1 MKIFLVS
8 ICVFITSIT
17 FSQKPNIVVILVD
30 DAGNKDWGFQGST
43 ISKTP
48 NIDRLASEGTIFSQG
63 YVTNSVCA
71 PSRAGMITGQY
82 QNKFGFEYNIVNY
95 DDAPYHTSKDVGLDV
110 GVKTLGDYL
119 QKLEYTTGLFGKWH
133 LGEEEQHRPNVR
145 GFDHF
150 YGLLRGA
157 RQYNKRETLFNKKL
171 LRNNEIAEPTN
182 DDFYI
187 TDLLT
192 DEALVFISDEVDAGT
207 PFLAFM
213 SYTAPHS
220 PFQAKPA
227 DKALFDAVPG
237 LNERQKHYY
246 GMIKSVDDNV
256 QRIVSLLKEKNAY
269 ENTLFVF
276 LSDNGGVSLTDNG
289 NLRGTKSSPYE
300 GGLRVPFFMTWKNNI
315 PANNT
320 YSKQVISLDLTA
332 TFVRAAGGILNDSEY
347 KNLDGR
353 DLVYAIKDTGTVLH
367 DKLFWRKLDSWAIVS
382 DGENKMIFSD
392 KYDATSKKVD
402 TVLYKLKGDS
412 SESKNVYELKD
423 NKIVLKPLVAAY
435 EKWNSNL
442 DLPNWIGENARKLVC
457 DKGVSPKNCEFL
469 KERYRAFFGDTL
481 EDIKIEAESGVLRG
495 GAKNVGTCLGNA
507 SGSVVNLRSGSARYN
522 VNAEKAGNYA
532 LKVSAV
538 SKVTRN
544 LRIQING
551 VDFNL
556 DVVPNTNNQWCS
568 QGGFSVVS
576 EEITIPLNSGNNTVV
591 LSSAS
596 KAVSVDYF
604 VLQYNA
610 VAEIKI
616 EAESG
621 NLKGLAKN
629 IGTCLGNAS
638 GTVVNLKSGSGVY
651 AVEVLEEG
659 NYALKVSAVSRVTRN
674 LTVNINGIE
683 YNLDIAPNTNGK
695 WCNQGGFSALSK
707 EIIIPLKAGS
717 NSITFKSTRKPVS
730 IDYFTVQ
737 FNSSVLNRS
746 AAKIDFNITSDRRG
760 RLKITNHEAAKI
772 LNIYKMSGQQLTNH
786 NLLEGL
792 YIVRIQMDQTIYMK
806 KLYLKL

>member
-1 MKIFLVS
+1 MKFFLLL
-8 ICVFITSIT
+8 ICVFITSVT

-43 ISKTP
+43 ISRTP
-48 NIDRLASEGTIFSQG
+48 NIDRLAADGTIFSQG

-82 QNKFGFEYNIVNY
+82 QNKFGFEYNIVAY

-110 GVKTLGDYL
+110 GVKTLGNYL
-119 QKLEYTTGLFGKWH
+119 QELNYTTGLFGKWH

-192 DEALVFISDEVDAGT
+192 DEALAFISNEVDAAT

-220 PFQAKPA
+220 PFQAKPG

-237 LNERQKHYY
+237 LNEKQKHYY

-256 QRIVSLLKEKNAY
+256 QRIVKLLKEKNAY

-300 GGLRVPFFMTWKNNI
+300 GGLRVPFFMTWKNNV
-315 PANNT
+315 PANKT
-320 YSKQVISLDLTA
+320 YSKQVISLDLTT
-332 TFVRAAGGILNDSEY
+332 TFVSAAGGNLNDAKY
-347 KNLDGR
+347 KDLDGK
-353 DLVYAIKDTGTVLH
+353 DLVHAANNTNIALH
-367 DKLFWRKLDSWAIVS
+367 EKLFWRKLDFWAIVS

-392 KYDATSKKVD
+392 TYAAASKKVD
-402 TVLYKLKGDS
+402 TVLYKLKDDPS
-412 SESKNVYELKD
+412 EIENAYESKA
-423 NKIVLKPLVAAY
+423 NKIELKPLVAAY
-435 EKWNSNL
+435 ETWNSDL
-442 DLPNWIGENARKLVC
+442 DLPNWIGENARKKVC
-457 DKGVSPKNCEFL
+457 AKGVSPKNCQFL
-469 KERYRAFFGDTL
+469 IERYKAFFENTL
-481 EDIKIEAESGVLRG
+481 EDIKIEAESGVLIG
-495 GAKNVGTCLGNA
+495 GAKNIGTCLENA
-507 SGSVVNLRSGSARYN
+507 SGSVVNLKSGSAQYK
-522 VNAEKAGNYA
+522 VNAEKAGNYG

-544 LRIQING
+544 LIIQING
-551 VDFNL
+551 IDFNL
-556 DVVPNTNNQWCS
+556 DVVPNTNNQWCT
-568 QGGFSVVS
+568 QGGFSMDS
-576 EEITIPLNSGNNTVV
+576 EEIIIPLNSGDNIVV
-591 LSSAS
+591 LSSAG

-621 NLKGLAKN
+621 NLEGLAEN
-629 IGTCLGNAS
+629 LGTCVGNAS
-638 GTVVNLKSGSGVY
+638 GTVVNLRSGSGVY

-683 YNLDIAPNTNGK
+683 YHLDVVPNTNGE

-707 EIIIPLKAGS
+707 EIIIPLNAGS
-717 NSITFKSTRKPVS
+717 NRITLKATGKPVS
-730 IDYFTVQ
+730 IDYFTIQ
-737 FNSSVLNRS
+737 FNSSLLNRS
-746 AAKIDFNITSDRRG
+746 VDKIDFNIASDSRG
-760 RLKITNHEAAKI
+760 SLKITNHKAAKI
-772 LNIYKMSGQQLTNH
+772 LNIYKISGQQLTNQ